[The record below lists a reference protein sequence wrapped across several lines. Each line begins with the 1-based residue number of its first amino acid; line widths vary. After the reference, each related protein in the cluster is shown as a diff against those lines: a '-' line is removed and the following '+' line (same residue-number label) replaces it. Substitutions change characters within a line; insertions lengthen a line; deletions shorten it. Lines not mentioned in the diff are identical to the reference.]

1 MRKSILL
8 LFILLSCS
16 RTSIFRMEGP
26 DDFFKYITDEN
37 PNKGNEIKYLN
48 IDLNTNYVF
57 IDFGKWKKYF
67 NKRENNYYWSRN
79 YEIFNLKTNITTS
92 TDFSIYTNSDD
103 KYFKT
108 SYGILKDWGEEYLIY
123 VGKWQYVE
131 KFKNEI
137 RAVATSKGRLKVFF
151 EFKNKDTEKIKYKP
165 LMATKDIQNE
175 IYYEDKEIATIQ
187 WFEKYGYNAYVDL
200 KTGEIKQVNE

>member
-37 PNKGNEIKYLN
+37 PNKRNEIKYLN

-79 YEIFNLKTNITTS
+79 YEIFNEANEKDKNMIRIRL
-92 TDFSIYTNSDD
+92 FGSIFFVVGALCLV
-103 KYFKT
+103 YFR
-108 SYGILKDWGEEYLIY
+108 
-123 VGKWQYVE
+123 
-131 KFKNEI
+131 F
-137 RAVATSKGRLKVFF
+137 
-151 EFKNKDTEKIKYKP
+151 KDTTFVEP
-165 LMATKDIQNE
+165 PE
-175 IYYEDKEIATIQ
+175 I
-187 WFEKYGYNAYVDL
+187 
-200 KTGEIKQVNE
+200 